1 MKSIIV
7 EEATHGW
14 ILDNKTSKKKS
25 ADAVIWGLIEENH
38 ILTDENHGL
47 KKKINVL
54 EKQISEQ
61 N

>member
-38 ILTDENHGL
+38 SLT
-47 KKKINVL
+47 KKINAL
-54 EKQISEQ
+54 KKQISEQ